1 MEGDSQRMEVL
12 AWRDVDSKREETALE
27 SRGKNMSG
35 GPRKGKNLLLLRDC

>member
-27 SRGKNMSG
+27 SRGKLWRAEG
-35 GPRKGKNLLLLRDC
+35 LVQEAD